1 MLMIL
6 EVLYLGLVSKTLDFN
21 SRHISNFERV
31 HFICHRIVIIMLGS
45 KRYAFWEDFFVNFR
59 GLRVCIFLFYFIYL
73 FFFFH
78 FALTFSFSM

>member
-21 SRHISNFERV
+21 SRHISDFERV

-59 GLRVCIFLFYFIYL
+59 GCCECIC
-73 FFFFH
+73 FFFF
-78 FALTFSFSM
+78 FILQ